1 MLVVRS
7 GIPVWGS
14 REGGGGGGGMCWLSG
29 LGSLYEGVEK
39 GEEEGEGCAGCPVWD
54 PCMRE

>member
-1 MLVVRS
+1 
-7 GIPVWGS
+7 
-14 REGGGGGGGMCWLSG
+14 MCWLSG

-54 PCMRE
+54 PCMREKGEGRGGEE